1 MSRGPLSVTF
11 TGQRNRLQTLDH
23 LEREQLPF
31 AAALALTRTAQEV
44 QKGLRHEMTN
54 VFDRP
59 TRATLGGVFIEP
71 ATREKMAA
79 RVWINDGGVSDFRR
93 AESLRTNTPL
103 SNWEED
109 RAASRWITPNIFGGA
124 RSEKG
129 FEKMLERVGALDGG
143 RFVVPGKDQPLD
155 QFGNIGRGRLNK
167 ILSGARLF
175 AEEGYKA
182 NATDSARSTAKG
194 NTRYFLIKKGRRPI
208 GIAER
213 LGRGKGSRNNI
224 RMALVFVRQPTYSRR
239 FDFYGVAER
248 IAEDQLPIQFEL
260 ALAQAV
266 ATRRR

>member
-1 MSRGPLSVTF
+1 LSRGALSVTF
-11 TGQRNRLQTLDH
+11 TGQRERLQMLDH

-31 AAALALTRTAQEV
+31 AAAVALTRTAQEV
-44 QKGLRHEMTN
+44 EKGLVAEMAN
-54 VFDRP
+54 IFDRP
-59 TRATLGGVFIEP
+59 TRATLNALFIQP
-71 ATREKMAA
+71 ATKQRMEA
-79 RVWINDGGVSDFRR
+79 RVWIKDGRSTTARGNLVGREGS
-93 AESLRTNTPL
+93 
-103 SNWEED
+103 WGKG
-109 RAASRWITPNIFGGA
+109 RAASTWLTPQVFGGA
-124 RSEKG
+124 RSEKS

-143 RFVVPGKDQPLD
+143 RFVVPGESQPLD
-155 QFGNIGRGRLNK
+155 KHGNLGRGRLNK

-175 AEEGYKA
+175 AEEGYNS

-224 RMALVFVRQPTYSRR
+224 RMALVFVRQPTYSPS
-239 FDFYGVAER
+239 FDFFGIARR

>member
-31 AAALALTRTAQEV
+31 AAALALTRTVQEV
-44 QKGLRHEMTN
+44 EKGLVTEMTN

-59 TRATLGGVFIEP
+59 TRATLNSLFIQP
-71 ATREKMAA
+71 ATKERMEA
-79 RVWINDGGVSDFRR
+79 RVWIKDGRSTTASGNLVGREGS
-93 AESLRTNTPL
+93 
-103 SNWEED
+103 WGKG
-109 RAASRWITPNIFGGA
+109 RAASTWLTPQVFGGA

-155 QFGNIGRGRLNK
+155 QYGNIGRGRLNK

-175 AEEGYKA
+175 AEEGYNA
-182 NATDSARSTAKG
+182 NATGSKRSTAKG

-248 IAEDQLPIQFEL
+248 IAEDQLPIQFET

>member
-11 TGQRNRLQTLDH
+11 TGQRDRLQTLDR

-44 QKGLRHEMTN
+44 EKGLVTEMTN

-59 TRATLGGVFIEP
+59 TRATLNSLFIQP
-71 ATREKMAA
+71 ATKQRMEA
-79 RVWINDGGVSDFRR
+79 RVWIKDGRSTTASGNLVGREGS
-93 AESLRTNTPL
+93 
-103 SNWEED
+103 WGKG
-109 RAASRWITPNIFGGA
+109 RAASTWLTPQVFGGA

-175 AEEGYKA
+175 AEEGYDA
-182 NATDSARSTAKG
+182 NATDSKRSTAKG

-213 LGRGKGSRNNI
+213 MGRGKGSRNKI
-224 RMALVFVRQPTYSRR
+224 RMALVFVRQPTYSPR
-239 FDFYGVAER
+239 FDFFGVAQR